1 MSRPN
6 VIYTCGRMHKQRK
19 QRFTASKARTV
30 ITVVSKV
37 MLDELS
43 GAAYDRWC
51 SRLNTELGCGTFRP
65 SGGTLE
71 GQPVHVPRLWV
82 PSKPKITLAM
92 LDEFDHAQEDSASN
106 ALPKAT
112 IGAKGTL
119 SKLLARQAVERLRR
133 NKGIEW
139 FQACGELSTAQ
150 LDDPDKLKHT
160 LCRVAFDLLVYVHAR
175 ATELVQHDADRNVV
189 LELHSSDQTLMG
201 KSMRGCGVVHCE
213 AGQLIFARA
222 TAAVRDALHAPV
234 PPPQ

>member
-1 MSRPN
+1 M
-6 VIYTCGRMHKQRK
+6 IYTCGRMHKQRK

-30 ITVVSKV
+30 IAAVSKV
-37 MLDELS
+37 MRDELG

-65 SGGTLE
+65 GGETPE
-71 GQPVHVPRLWV
+71 GQPVHVPTAWV
-82 PSKPKITLAM
+82 PPKPKIVLAL
-92 LDEFDHAQEDSASN
+92 LDEFDRAHNDPTPD

-112 IGAKGTL
+112 IGAKGAI
-119 SKLLARQAVERLRR
+119 SKLLARHAVERLRR
-133 NKGIEW
+133 NKGPEW
-139 FQACGELSTAQ
+139 FQACGELSAAQ
-150 LDDPDKLKHT
+150 LDDPDKMKHT

-175 ATELVQHDADRNVV
+175 ATELVQHEDGDVV

-213 AGQLIFARA
+213 AGRHIFARA
-222 TAAVRDALHAPV
+222 SMGVRDALRARV